1 MNVVWH
7 KGGAMISWKTTGF
20 VVAGLASL
28 MVAGRGAAE
37 YRERA
42 LHHREIA
49 YARAHLGGAALAS
62 LAKGGDPD
70 GGSERTIV
78 GASRGDG
85 GGLLG
90 AAEELAARKAF
101 PAQQIDAAQTF
112 GAQQAFNTIKIRG
125 NRGSRKGAFLWNA
138 MGPTEAFVPGVL
150 GFTGRDQVTGGRTTA
165 LLVDRTC
172 NQGRCRVWIG
182 TAGGGVWRT
191 EHGLHTNNPGWQFSS
206 AGLGSNAL
214 GSLVQD
220 PTDPRGDTLYA
231 GTGEPNASGDSE
243 AGLGVYKSTDGGD
256 TWKLI
261 PSSAA
266 IASTRAIG
274 KIAVDP
280 TDGNIIYVA
289 VARAVRGITSTT
301 GGAVSV
307 TGTAQPNVG
316 VYKTIDGGATWSLVW
331 DAQTAGS
338 VRGVTDVEIDP
349 LDHTTVYAAAFQLG
363 IVRSIAGG
371 TFRQIF
377 AGQVPTVNVDRTEL
391 AVTVKDGKTRIYA
404 TNGSQGPASGLPFA
418 ALYRTDDA
426 SALAQG
432 SPNTALWRKLTSSV
446 NGDPFYATFDFCTGQ
461 CWYDQD
467 VATPPGQPDT
477 VFVIGSYSYGE
488 AGLRS
493 NARAV
498 VRSTTAG
505 EPDPANGNR
514 TFTDMTWD
522 AQPTPYGIHPDQ
534 HEIAFNRSNPDIW
547 FSSSD
552 GGVVR
557 SSGSYVDVSSQCD
570 DRPLGAAS
578 QLTCHRMLS
587 AVPSQIYSLNE
598 GLTTLQFMS
607 VSVNP
612 LNPTGEVMGGTQDNG
627 TWLYDGNTK
636 RWNQTIYGDGG
647 TSGFNVSNPAIRFNQ
662 FFGGYGDV
670 NFRSGDPTAW
680 VVVTAPMLNSGEAVG
695 FYWPEIADPM
705 VPGTMYTGFQHVWRT
720 KNNAGDQDQL
730 ETNCAEFTTPGD
742 KVGCGD
748 WAPLGGPA
756 GAGNPGDLTRAAL
769 GSRAGGVL
777 GQVER
782 ASTDAGTLW
791 ASTTVGRVFITKN
804 ANADNAASVVFT
816 RLDSLSASAPNRFIS
831 GIAIDPGNPNHAWI
845 SYSGYNT
852 TPGSTAP
859 GHVFEVTYTPGTN
872 TATWTDRSYDLSD
885 LPVTDV
891 ALDDLTGDV
900 YASTDFGVLRLDA
913 GDTSWQLAGEGMPIV
928 ETPGLTIVPG
938 ARRLYAATHGMG
950 VWFMNLR

>member
-1 MNVVWH
+1 M
-7 KGGAMISWKTTGF
+7 
-20 VVAGLASL
+20 
-28 MVAGRGAAE
+28 
-37 YRERA
+37 
-42 LHHREIA
+42 
-49 YARAHLGGAALAS
+49 
-62 LAKGGDPD
+62 
-70 GGSERTIV
+70 
-78 GASRGDG
+78 
-85 GGLLG
+85 
-90 AAEELAARKAF
+90 
-101 PAQQIDAAQTF
+101 
-112 GAQQAFNTIKIRG
+112 
-125 NRGSRKGAFLWNA
+125 
-138 MGPTEAFVPGVL
+138 
-150 GFTGRDQVTGGRTTA
+150 
-165 LLVDRTC
+165 
-172 NQGRCRVWIG
+172 
-182 TAGGGVWRT
+182 
-191 EHGLHTNNPGWQFSS
+191 
-206 AGLGSNAL
+206 
-214 GSLVQD
+214 QD

-534 HEIAFNRSNPDIW
+534 HEIAFNPIEPGHLVQY
-547 FSSSD
+547 SD

-557 SSGSYVDVSSQCD
+557 SSGSYVGRLEPVRRPSARRRQPADLPPHAVLGPVADLQSQRGTHHAAVHERVGEPAES
-570 DRPLGAAS
+570 DRRGHGRDPGQRHA
-578 QLTCHRMLS
+578 
-587 AVPSQIYSLNE
+587 
-598 GLTTLQFMS
+598 GLR
-607 VSVNP
+607 
-612 LNPTGEVMGGTQDNG
+612 
-627 TWLYDGNTK
+627 WNTK

-662 FFGGYGDV
+662 FFGGFGDV

-748 WAPLGGPA
+748 WVPLGGPA

-859 GHVFEVTYTPGTN
+859 GHVFEVTYTPGTT
-872 TATWTDRSYDLSD
+872 TATWKDRSYDLSD